1 MKRLGGRFPKVLS
14 SKVQKRTKPL
24 HNIYP
29 QVKWKKY
36 LKLRQENMKM
46 EKDIIELNKEL
57 KNLKKDYISK
67 IMAFLSISNR

>member
-1 MKRLGGRFPKVLS
+1 MKRLGGRFPKVLG
-14 SKVQKRTKPL
+14 SKVQRRTKPL
-24 HNIYP
+24 NNIYL
-29 QVKWKKY
+29 QVKWKRY

-57 KNLKKDYISK
+57 KNLKKAYISK